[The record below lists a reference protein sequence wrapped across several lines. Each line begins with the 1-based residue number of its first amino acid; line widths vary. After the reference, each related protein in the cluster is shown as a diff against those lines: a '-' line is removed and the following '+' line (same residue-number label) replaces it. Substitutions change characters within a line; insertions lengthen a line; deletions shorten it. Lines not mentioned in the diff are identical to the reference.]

1 MKEQTR
7 RTGVFIFAILI
18 IILGIANISEI
29 GLAVVLIGF
38 GVLMILSE
46 IK

>member
-1 MKEQTR
+1 
-7 RTGVFIFAILI
+7 LI
-18 IILGIANISEI
+18 NG
-29 GLAVVLIGF
+29 